1 MNLFKRFF
9 LLVIIVLGTQKLF
22 GQVFYLSYTFDSSGN
37 RTKRIRTTGGSFVS
51 LEEEEEVKQKSE
63 LAKSLEGNQV
73 TISFE
78 SIQNNI
84 SVHISNYN
92 SDING
97 SISIYNSTGAIIKK
111 SIIEKEVNIFDWSNQ
126 PSGVYLVQVNVSG
139 QFTTRK
145 IVK

>member
-9 LLVIIVLGTQKLF
+9 LLVIIVLGSQNLF

-63 LAKSLEGNQV
+63 LAKSLERNQV